1 MGIRSIFFLLV
12 GLLFLTVSVN
22 AQSSVQEELSR
33 RNLTLSQAQELA
45 RQAGI
50 NPNDPDQIARVAR
63 ARGVSEE
70 QIQEWLI
77 DLRLKNGSDT
87 SGSGLEDLSG
97 NVTSADDIELS
108 AEADQDKKPRTSTLK
123 DTSGLEYFG
132 YNIFSDTPDPFK
144 PKTIGPVGDG
154 YVVGPEDQLR
164 LTVWGATE
172 FQYELQVDVEGRI
185 LIPNIGL
192 VTVAGQ
198 KLSDL
203 RESLKVRL
211 GKSYSGLLRNPP
223 TIFID
228 LTVTRLRPIQ
238 LFVLGEVKNPGGY
251 SFTHNSTIF
260 NVLYGVGGPKISGSL
275 RDIRVIRE
283 GKQVATIDL
292 YDLLL
297 RGTDNQNVPLLNN
310 DRIFIPPRESTVSI
324 QGQVRR
330 PAIYELKTNE
340 GLSKL
345 IEFAGGVRPEV
356 YGDRFQI
363 SRVIPIEERL
373 DPSFAREILDY
384 PLKEVL
390 SGQREVKL
398 FDQDKVKL
406 FKISEVSDD
415 YVQISGLVNQPGT
428 YELSGQIQTV
438 RDLVLAADSLQD
450 DAFIGRAILTRTN
463 DDSTTTIYSVVLE
476 EVMKDEGSSQNFT
489 LQKRDNL
496 QVFRNTVELIDQ
508 RYVNI
513 TGEVNNPGRFRYSE
527 NMSLED
533 LILKAGGFTEAAYIG
548 DAEITRTEKTPSKNM
563 LTSKLTHGL
572 ISDSDKK
579 DDFYSVDY
587 FWAILD
593 NAKRFELDHRDQ
605 VYIRRN
611 PRFNEQRFISIEG
624 EVEFPGTYT
633 ILSENER
640 LTAVIERAG
649 GLTRE
654 AYAAGARLFR
664 GDQEVI
670 INLEELLN
678 GDRTQEIFVK
688 SGDSIRVPQVP
699 NTVLVTGNVA
709 LDGFIKFKEGER
721 LTYYL
726 DQAGGMQQ
734 DSYKYVQLTQA
745 NGAIYQVKRKGLFK
759 QNPKVEDGAR
769 INVIYE
775 APEPVAERQSAGEIL
790 QKSVATLTSALT
802 IIILAERA
810 FN

>member
-1 MGIRSIFFLLV
+1 MV
-12 GLLFLTVSVN
+12 GLLFFTVSVN

-77 DLRLKNGSDT
+77 DLRLKNASDT

-97 NVTSADDIELS
+97 NVTSADDIRLNS
-108 AEADQDKKPRTSTLK
+108 GADQNEKPRTSSLK

-198 KLSDL
+198 KLSTL

-297 RGTDNQNVPLLNN
+297 NGTDNQNVPLLNN

-324 QGQVRR
+324 RGQVRR
-330 PAIYELKTNE
+330 PAIYELKPNE

-363 SRVIPIEERL
+363 SRVIPIEERT

-390 SGQREVKL
+390 SGEREVKL
-398 FDQDKVKL
+398 FDQDKVRL
-406 FKISEVSDD
+406 FRISDVSDD
-415 YVQISGLVNQPGT
+415 FVQISGLVNQPGT
-428 YELSGQIQTV
+428 YELSEEIQTV

-450 DAFIGRAILTRTN
+450 DAFLGRAILTRTN
-463 DDSTTTIYSVVLE
+463 DDSTTTIYSVVLG
-476 EVMKDEGSSQNFT
+476 EVMENAGSSQNFT

-496 QVFRNTVELIDQ
+496 QVFRNTVELIDR

-513 TGEVNNPGRFRYSE
+513 TGEVNNPGRFQYSE

-548 DAEITRTEKTPSKNM
+548 DAEITRTEKTPSQNM

-587 FWAILD
+587 FWPILD
-593 NAKRFELDHRDQ
+593 NAKTFELQHRDQ

-640 LTAVIERAG
+640 LSTVLERAG

-670 INLEELLN
+670 INLKELLN

-688 SGDSIRVPQVP
+688 SGDSIRIPQIP

-709 LDGFIKFKEGER
+709 LDGFIKYKDGER

-745 NGAIYQVKRKGLFK
+745 NGAIFQVKRKGLFK

-769 INVIYE
+769 IRVIYE
-775 APEPVAERQSAGEIL
+775 APEPASEKQSAGEIL

>member
-1 MGIRSIFFLLV
+1 MGMRVIYLILGGLFF
-12 GLLFLTVSVN
+12 FTVSAY
-22 AQSSVQEELSR
+22 AQSSVQQELSR

-77 DLRLKNGSDT
+77 DLRLNNRGDT
-87 SGSGLEDLSG
+87 SGTGLEDLSG
-97 NVTSADDIELS
+97 NITSADDIILS
-108 AEADQDKKPRTSTLK
+108 GSADQDSVPNTTSSK

-144 PKTIGPVGDG
+144 PRTVGPVGDG

-185 LIPNIGL
+185 LIPNIGM

-198 KLSDL
+198 RLSNL

-211 GKSYSGLLRNPP
+211 GKSYSGLLKDPP

-275 RDIRVIRE
+275 RDVRVIRE
-283 GKQVATIDL
+283 GKQIASIDL
-292 YDLLL
+292 YELLL
-297 RGTDNQNVPLLNN
+297 NGTDNQNIPLLNN
-310 DRIFIPPRESTVSI
+310 DRIFIPPRESTVSV
-324 QGQVRR
+324 QGQIRR
-330 PAIYELKTNE
+330 PAIYEMKPDE
-340 GLSKL
+340 GLSQL
-345 IEFAGGVRPEV
+345 IEFAGGVKSEA

-363 SRVIPIEERL
+363 SRVIPIEQRE
-373 DPSFAREILDY
+373 DPSFARQIIDY

-390 SGQREVKL
+390 SGEREVKL
-398 FDQDKVKL
+398 FDQDKVRM

-415 YVQISGLVNQPGT
+415 YVQITGLVNQPGI
-428 YELSGQIQTV
+428 YELSEKIRTI
-438 RDLVLAADSLQD
+438 RDLILAADSLRD
-450 DAFIGRAILTRTN
+450 DAFLGRAILTRTN
-463 DDSTTTIYSVVLE
+463 DDSTTTVFSVDLQALIE
-476 EVMKDEGSSQNFT
+476 NEGLSQNIT
-489 LQKRDNL
+489 LQKRDQL

-513 TGEVNNPGRFRYSE
+513 TGEVSNPGRYKYSE

-548 DAEITRTEKTPSKNM
+548 DSEITRSEKTPSKNM
-563 LTSKLTHGL
+563 LTSKLTHEL
-572 ISDSDKK
+572 TSDSEKK
-579 DDFYSVDY
+579 DDFYSVEH
-587 FWAILD
+587 FWPILD
-593 NAKRFELDHRDQ
+593 NAKTFDLQHRDQ

-640 LTAVIERAG
+640 LSTVIERAG

-664 GDQEVI
+664 GDREVI
-670 INLEELLN
+670 INLRELLQ

-688 SGDSIRVPQVP
+688 SGDSIRVPQIP
-699 NTVLVTGNVA
+699 NTVLVSGNVA
-709 LDGFIKFKEGER
+709 LDGYIKFKDGER

-745 NGAIYQVKRKGLFK
+745 NGAIYQVRRKGWFK

-775 APEPVAERQSAGEIL
+775 APEPESEKQSAGEIL